1 MKMSKIVIVYRINQL
16 YIVFTL
22 NIIYEYNS
30 FFAHHK
36 DDFLFIKKLLYIAN
50 SFYWNASMYM
60 DNNVLILV

>member
-36 DDFLFIKKLLYIAN
+36 DDFLFIEKIALY
-50 SFYWNASMYM
+50 S
-60 DNNVLILV
+60 